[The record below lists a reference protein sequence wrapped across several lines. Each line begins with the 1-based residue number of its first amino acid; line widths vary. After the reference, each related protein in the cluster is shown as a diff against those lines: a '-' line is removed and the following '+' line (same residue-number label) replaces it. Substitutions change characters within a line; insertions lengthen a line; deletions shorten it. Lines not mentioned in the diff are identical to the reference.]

1 MNANLN
7 KTATINA
14 ATQFRTDILKDPTLG
29 GIVTVPRILTIFNRI
44 SHKQIDEKL
53 FKARFEENW
62 FFWKAVLT
70 LAKTIIPSRKI
81 RAIINAL
88 ITFGDEVLN

>member
-1 MNANLN
+1 MKDNLN

-29 GIVTVPRILTIFNRI
+29 GIVTVPRILAIFNRI

-62 FFWKAVLT
+62 YFWKAVLT

-88 ITFGDEVLN
+88 ISFGDDVL

>member
-1 MNANLN
+1 MALD
-7 KTATINA
+7 KTATVNA

-62 FFWKAVLT
+62 FFWKAVLVI
-70 LAKTIIPSRKI
+70 AKALVPTRKLKQVI
-81 RAIINAL
+81 GAL
-88 ITFGDEVLN
+88 ISFGDTM

>member
-14 ATQFRTDILKDPTLG
+14 ASNFKKEILKDPTLG
-29 GIVTVPRILTIFNRI
+29 GIVTIPRVLTIFNRI
-44 SHKQIDEKL
+44 SHKQIDEAK
-53 FKARFEENW
+53 FKEKFEQNW

-70 LAKTIIPSRKI
+70 MAKAIVPSRKLKAVI
-81 RAIINAL
+81 TAL
-88 ITFGDEVLN
+88 INFGDSVL

>member
-14 ATQFRTDILKDPTLG
+14 ATNFRKDILNDPTLG
-29 GIVTVPRILTIFNRI
+29 GIVTIPKFLTIFNRI
-44 SHKQIDEKL
+44 SHRQIDEAK

-70 LAKTIIPSRKI
+70 LAKTIVPSRKI
-81 RAIINAL
+81 RAIITAL
-88 ITFGDEVLN
+88 ISFGDSVL

>member
-1 MNANLN
+1 MNANIN

-14 ATQFRTDILKDPTLG
+14 ATNFRKDILNDPTLG
-29 GIVTVPRILTIFNRI
+29 GIVTVPKFLTIFNRI
-44 SHKQIDEKL
+44 SHRQIDEAK

-70 LAKTIIPSRKI
+70 LAKGLVPTRKLKQVI
-81 RAIINAL
+81 QAL
-88 ITFGDEVLN
+88 IDFGDLV